1 MLLVKVQLVKVLQAQ
16 GMTMALKNI
25 HQMCCSNN
33 IRMTDTWTGCMT
45 KPSFHHM
52 MLQVQAQV
60 QGLVRVLQVQEQ
72 VLVMEQLEQVQQVM
86 EQLG

>member
-1 MLLVKVQLVKVLQAQ
+1 MLQVMVLQAQ

-33 IRMTDTWTGCMT
+33 IHMTDTWTGCMT

-60 QGLVRVLQVQEQ
+60 
-72 VLVMEQLEQVQQVM
+72 LVMEQL
-86 EQLG
+86 G